1 MISAADE
8 LKRHRFGGAMSDET
22 RTITLPEPE
31 KTYRVV
37 QWSTGNIGLGS
48 LRAVIQHPRLE
59 LVGLWVHSLEKVGR
73 DAGELCGLSSVG
85 VRATRDIDEI
95 IALKP
100 DCVLYMQQSFNL
112 EDVCRLL
119 ASGANI
125 VTTRAEFHNP
135 SKLDPAIRAPVEEA
149 CQRGRSSIHSTGS
162 SPGFITEA
170 VLIALTSIQRRIDCV
185 TIDEFGD
192 MTSRNSPDLM
202 FRVMG
207 FGKQPGTPLDHEQD
221 LIHQSRL
228 HSLALIADAMSLS
241 FDDVQVIEEVAVA
254 RNTVHIAAGTI
265 EAGTVAATRTTQQGL
280 RNRLPFLRVRS
291 NWYCTTDIDPAWDLR
306 ETGWR
311 ILVEGDTPLDVSMT
325 FPVPPERYASV
336 SPGYTAH
343 RAVNAIPYVCAAPP
357 GIRSTVTLPQ
367 IITLLG

>member
-1 MISAADE
+1 
-8 LKRHRFGGAMSDET
+8 MS
-22 RTITLPEPE
+22 INLPEPGR
-31 KTYRVV
+31 TYRVV
-37 QWSTGNIGLGS
+37 QWATGNIGLCS
-48 LRAVIQHPRLE
+48 LKAVIQHPRLE
-59 LVGLWVHSLEKVGR
+59 LVGLWVHSPEKVGR
-73 DAGELCGLSSVG
+73 DAGELCGLGLAG
-85 VRATRDIDEI
+85 VNATHHIDEI
-95 IALKP
+95 IALKA

-112 EDVCRLL
+112 DDVCRLL
-119 ASGANI
+119 ESGANI

-135 SKLDPAIRAPVEEA
+135 ANMDPAIRGPVEEA
-149 CQRGRSSIHSTGS
+149 CRRGGSSIHSTGS

-207 FGKQPGTPLDHEQD
+207 FGKRPGTPLDREQD
-221 LIHQSRL
+221 LIHLSRL
-228 HSLALIADAMSLS
+228 HSLALIADAMSLPL
-241 FDDVQVIEEVAVA
+241 DDVQVIEEVAVA
-254 RNTVHIAAGTI
+254 RNTTRVAAGVI
-265 EAGTVAATRTTQQGL
+265 EAGTVAATRTTQQGF
-280 RNRLPFLRVRS
+280 RDGRPFLRVRS

-311 ILVEGDTPLDVSMT
+311 ILIEGDTPLDVSMT
-325 FPVPPERYASV
+325 FPVPPDRYASV

-343 RAVNAIPYVCAAPP
+343 RAVNAVPYVCAAPP

-367 IITLLG
+367 IITTLG

>member
-1 MISAADE
+1 VTISN
-8 LKRHRFGGAMSDET
+8 LGSAMSDDT
-22 RTITLPEPE
+22 VSINLPEPGR
-31 KTYRVV
+31 TYRVV

-59 LVGLWVHSLEKVGR
+59 LVGVWVHSPEKVGR
-73 DAGELCGLSSVG
+73 DAGELCGLGPVG
-85 VRATRDIDEI
+85 VKATHSIDEI

-112 EDVCRLL
+112 YDVCRLL
-119 ASGANI
+119 ESGANI

-135 SKLDPAIRAPVEEA
+135 AKVDPAIRGPVEEA
-149 CQRGRSSIHSTGS
+149 CRRGGSSIHSTGS

-207 FGKQPGTPLDHEQD
+207 FGKKPGTPLDHEQD
-221 LIHQSRL
+221 LIHLSRL
-228 HSLALIADAMSLS
+228 NSLALIADAMSLPL
-241 FDDVQVIEEVAVA
+241 DDVQVIEEVAVA
-254 RNTVHIAAGTI
+254 RRTIRIAAGVI
-265 EAGTVAATRTTQQGL
+265 EAGTVAATRTTQQGF
-280 RNRLPFLRVRS
+280 RNGHPFLRVRS
-291 NWYCTTDIDPAWDLR
+291 NWYCTTDTDPAWDLR

-311 ILVEGDTPLDVSMT
+311 ILIEGDTPLDVSMT
-325 FPVPPERYASV
+325 FPVPPDRYASV

-343 RAVNAIPYVCAAPP
+343 RAVNAVPYVCAAPP

-367 IITLLG
+367 IITTLG